1 VLRIIF
7 DSTAI
12 TSTRRATMANPGQN
26 TSQKR
31 WKSYPYPLGQGPVR
45 FVEDVIADQPE
56 LAQRLSSETTVIGH
70 GPSSTPSMRRSSDDL
85 RKKKGGK
92 KK

>member
-1 VLRIIF
+1 
-7 DSTAI
+7 
-12 TSTRRATMANPGQN
+12 MASPGQ
-26 TSQKR
+26 SISKR
-31 WKSYPYPLGQGPVR
+31 QLALLGNPPVR
-45 FVEDVIADQPE
+45 FVEDVITDQPE

-70 GPSSTPSMRRSSDDL
+70 GPPSTPSMRRSTDDS